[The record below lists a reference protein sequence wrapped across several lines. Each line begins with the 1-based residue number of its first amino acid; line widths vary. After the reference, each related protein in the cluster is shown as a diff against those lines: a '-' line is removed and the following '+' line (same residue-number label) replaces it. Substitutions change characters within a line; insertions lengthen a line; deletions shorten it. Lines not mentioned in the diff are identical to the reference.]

1 MTRKTDSVA
10 GNFVLGECFCE
21 ARCRHGHRTRL
32 FNLGRMHFVACDEC
46 QTYMFVGSNLMSSW
60 RGENDDVWIRN
71 WNRVKRYKEIQV

>member
-1 MTRKTDSVA
+1 
-10 GNFVLGECFCE
+10 
-21 ARCRHGHRTRL
+21 
-32 FNLGRMHFVACDEC
+32 MHFVACDEC